1 MFSCAGRSRATRI
14 LPLLLAAL
22 LLLAGSPAGV
32 FAQAVTGTLL
42 GTVTDSTGAVVT
54 GAKVTVTNQNTGLT
68 RTLKSDSIGEYTVPS
83 IPTGIYTVLVEM
95 DGFKSTALSN
105 IEVGVDQR
113 VQDRRR
119 RSKSAR

>member
-1 MFSCAGRSRATRI
+1 MFSCARRSRATGT

-54 GAKVTVTNQNTGLT
+54 SAKVTVTNQNTGLT
-68 RTLKSDSIGEYTVPS
+68 RTLKSDSIGEYTAPS
-83 IPTGIYTVLVEM
+83 IPTGTYTVLVEM

-113 VQDRRR
+113 VKIDVALE
-119 RSKSAR
+119 SAR